1 MAHDRAGDNREQVA
15 RLQGD
20 EWTITKITEGRGA
33 NKEPNGTIKPKIKD
47 NNKWTRAG
55 QMIGQDTGGDNDQ
68 GKRD

>member
-33 NKEPNGTIKPKIKD
+33 TKEPNGTIKH
-47 NNKWTRAG
+47 
-55 QMIGQDTGGDNDQ
+55 
-68 GKRD
+68 